1 MVIRQFAFMTKSD
14 FYGGIM
20 QPFTKIIKKL
30 VNKIEKL
37 IQLRND
43 MYSWAKIE
51 LVGTKIINDD
61 SKIEILINNKGL
73 KHTLK
78 GKSYKNKEMIE

>member
-1 MVIRQFAFMTKSD
+1 M
-14 FYGGIM
+14 
-20 QPFTKIIKKL
+20 
-30 VNKIEKL
+30 NKIEKL